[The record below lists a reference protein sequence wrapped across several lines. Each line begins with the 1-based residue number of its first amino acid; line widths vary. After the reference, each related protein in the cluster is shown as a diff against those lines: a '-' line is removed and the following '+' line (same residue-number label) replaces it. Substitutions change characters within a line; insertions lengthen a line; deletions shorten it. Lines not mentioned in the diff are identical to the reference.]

1 MDVEEAHA
9 ARTIAGM
16 GVAQDARDVLAR
28 NWLGSATRPGPRLYP
43 HQWSW
48 DSAFTAIGLAHVE
61 WEHATTELR
70 TLFAAQWPNGL
81 LPHIVFHADAARYF
95 PGPEVWGTPQAPG
108 RPPTSGIVQPPIHA
122 TAVRMVAEHA
132 PTPEA
137 GRAFLADL
145 FGPLRAWH
153 DYLYR
158 ERDPEGEGLAAM
170 RHPWES
176 GQDDSPA
183 WDGALAAIPL
193 NPSAVA
199 PYRRVDLT
207 LVHAD
212 ERPDPADYDHY
223 VALIECFKRHRYDEA
238 AMRKGCPF
246 WVAGPLFNSAL
257 ARAGEDLA
265 AIAEALGEDAAPLRA
280 QAARTTEALNRR
292 LWERRL
298 GHYVAYDRRQRRY
311 LRSAVSASFAP
322 LLTAAPGRARVSRML
337 RTLTSTRFWPPPPRG
352 PWLTSYDRRAPGF
365 SHRQYW
371 RGPVWVNVNWLA
383 IDGLRRHRRDDVART
398 LARQTLDLVRERD
411 FSEYYDPETREGL
424 GSEEFSWTAALVLDL
439 LATHEEL

>member
-1 MDVEEAHA
+1 
-9 ARTIAGM
+9 
-16 GVAQDARDVLAR
+16 
-28 NWLGSATRPGPRLYP
+28 
-43 HQWSW
+43 
-48 DSAFTAIGLAHVE
+48 
-61 WEHATTELR
+61 
-70 TLFAAQWPNGL
+70 
-81 LPHIVFHADAARYF
+81 
-95 PGPEVWGTPQAPG
+95 
-108 RPPTSGIVQPPIHA
+108 
-122 TAVRMVAEHA
+122 VAERTAA
-132 PTPEA
+132 PH
-137 GRAFLADL
+137 R
-145 FGPLRAWH
+145 LRACH

-193 NPSAVA
+193 DPSAVA

-280 QAARTTEALNRR
+280 QAARTTEALNRQ

-311 LRSAVSASFAP
+311 LRPAVSASFAP

-352 PWLTSYDRRAPGF
+352 PGLTSYDRRAPGF

-398 LARQTLDLVRERD
+398 LARQTLDLVRERG
-411 FSEYYDPETREGL
+411 FWSTTIPRRGKGWGPRSSRGPRPWSSISSPRTKSCNPTPQVGYHFQRLRPRPAHLRGSSCVMGALTRLARRGEGRL
-424 GSEEFSWTAALVLDL
+424 RKRRFTRRPTRFAGARNPCRHGQFAG
-439 LATHEEL
+439 